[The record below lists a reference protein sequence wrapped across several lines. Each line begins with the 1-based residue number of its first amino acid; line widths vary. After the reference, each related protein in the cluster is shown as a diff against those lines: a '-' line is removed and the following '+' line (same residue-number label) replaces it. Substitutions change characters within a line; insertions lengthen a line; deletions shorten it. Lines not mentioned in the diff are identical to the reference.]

1 VLSSGSETSVVDFS
15 GELNIRNISDVHGRL
30 VEALSSNSSV
40 TVQIADDATVDL
52 TFIQLIESARRTAR
66 DGDQVLT
73 MAAPA
78 TGPLMETL
86 MRGGF
91 LTDTDAERRNFWLRS
106 SGNQ

>member
-1 VLSSGSETSVVDFS
+1 VSSSGSEPSVVDFS
-15 GELNIRNISDVHGRL
+15 GELNIRNVSDVHGRL
-30 VEALSSNSSV
+30 LEALSSSSSV
-40 TVQIADDATVDL
+40 TVQIAEDATADL

-78 TGPLMETL
+78 TGPLLETL

-91 LTDTDAERRNFWLRS
+91 LTDTDVERRDFWLRS
-106 SGNQ
+106 SGDQ